1 MLKSHYIEDV
11 FIEFI
16 AYCDRQVIQLS
27 HQDLTASTSF
37 NNVLSSGNQLTKNQ
51 ANFII
56 KILQKYRMFA
66 KMAGLDYSQA
76 LDDPQWKKSFRVLD
90 LSKRAYIE
98 KDEDGSIWV
107 CLKFP
112 FALKEVFEKEI
123 SPVVKDYS
131 SSVWDA
137 EERVR
142 KLKFYNFNLVE
153 IFEFLQKHQFT
164 IDDTFMIALA
174 EVEEI
179 WQNSETII
187 PYCEKHFGATVDLI
201 NAPRETV
208 EWFEQHRTCN
218 QSSDLLLA
226 KSMGYPY
233 LEIPQNLVE
242 KIAFSSESNFHL
254 KSLDSFF
261 EIYKAVGGPVAV
273 ILNKGDNSVNWVKE
287 FCGTAIESGIDSQEI
302 RVCFRLDKQE
312 DHGFNQWVKDS
323 GYGGKVESGNIFI
336 FQNKPPKWLFSEG
349 KNVKIIVTNSLYPIP
364 SATTQTWMDNHTC
377 VFFVGDIKAA
387 HVKEKKIVEL

>member
-1 MLKSHYIEDV
+1 MLESHYVEDI
-11 FIEFI
+11 FIDFMN
-16 AYCDRQVIQLS
+16 YCDRQVIQLS
-27 HQDLTASTSF
+27 HQDLTAANSF
-37 NNVLSSGNQLTKNQ
+37 QNVILGGNQLTKNQ

-66 KMAGLDYSQA
+66 KMAGLDYASA
-76 LDDPQWKKSFRVLD
+76 IDSPQWKNSFRVLD

-98 KDEDGSIWV
+98 KDSESNLWI

-123 SPVVKDYS
+123 SPSVKDYS

-137 EERVR
+137 EEKVR
-142 KLKFYNFNLVE
+142 KLKFYNFNLIEV
-153 IFEFLQKHQFT
+153 FEFLQKHNFD

-179 WQNSETII
+179 WQNSEEISPGCYI
-187 PYCEKHFGATVDLI
+187 DG
-201 NAPRETV
+201 NGV
-208 EWFEQHRTCN
+208 ELVNPVEDAVNFFIEN
-218 QSSDLLLA
+218 KSNIVASDLLLA

-233 LEIPQNLVE
+233 LEKPQNLVE
-242 KIAFSSESNFHL
+242 KIAFLPETKFHV
-254 KSLDSFF
+254 KSIESFF
-261 EIYKAVGGPVAV
+261 NIYKSVGGPVAV
-273 ILNKGDNSVNWVKE
+273 ILNKGDNSENWVKE
-287 FCGTAIESGIDSQEI
+287 FCAISKDFNIDSEEI
-302 RVCFRLDKQE
+302 RICFRLDKQE
-312 DHGFNQWVKDS
+312 DRGFNQWVKDS

-349 KNVKIIVTNSLYPIP
+349 KNVKIIITNSLYPIP
-364 SATTQTWMDNHTC
+364 SATAQSWMDNHTC
-377 VFFVGDIKAA
+377 VFFIGDIKAA

>member
-27 HQDLTASTSF
+27 HQDLTAANSF
-37 NNVLSSGNQLTKNQ
+37 NNVLSNGNQLTKNQ
-51 ANFII
+51 GNFII

-66 KMAGLDYSQA
+66 KMAGLDYSSA
-76 LDDPQWKKSFRVLD
+76 LDNPQWKKPFRVLD

-153 IFEFLQKHQFT
+153 IFEFLQKHQFE
-164 IDDTFMIALA
+164 IDDTFMITLA

-179 WQNSETII
+179 WQNSEEISPGCTIQWSGVELVN
-187 PYCEKHFGATVDLI
+187 PSEDAKTFFSEKKSGNIA
-201 NAPRETV
+201 
-208 EWFEQHRTCN
+208 
-218 QSSDLLLA
+218 SDLLLA

-233 LEIPQNLVE
+233 LEKPQNSVE
-242 KIAFSSESNFHL
+242 KIAFLPETNFHL
-254 KSLDSFF
+254 KSIESFF
-261 EIYKAVGGPVAV
+261 EIYKSVGGPVAV
-273 ILNKGDNSVNWVKE
+273 ILNKGDNSENWVKE
-287 FCGTAIESGIDSQEI
+287 FCAVSKDFGIDSEEI
-302 RVCFRLDKQE
+302 RICFRLDKQE
-312 DHGFNQWVKDS
+312 DRGFNQWIKDS

-387 HVKEKKIVEL
+387 HVKEKKIAEL

>member
-1 MLKSHYIEDV
+1 MLKSHYVEDI
-11 FIEFI
+11 FIDFMD
-16 AYCDRQVIQLS
+16 YCERQVIQLS
-27 HQDLTASTSF
+27 HQDLTAANSF
-37 NNVLSSGNQLTKNQ
+37 YNVIVGGNQLTKNQ

-66 KMAGLDYSQA
+66 KMAGLDYATAIDS
-76 LDDPQWKKSFRVLD
+76 PEWKKSFRVLD

-98 KDEDGSIWV
+98 KDEERNLWI

-123 SPVVKDYS
+123 SPSVKDYS

-137 EERVR
+137 EEKVR
-142 KLKFYNFNLVE
+142 KLKFYNFNLIEV
-153 IFEFLQKHQFT
+153 FEFLQKHNFD

-179 WQNSETII
+179 WQNSESIT

-208 EWFEQHRTCN
+208 EWFEAHRTGN

-233 LEIPQNLVE
+233 LEKPQNLVE
-242 KIAFSSESNFHL
+242 KIAFLPETKFHL
-254 KSLDSFF
+254 KSIESFF
-261 EIYKAVGGPVAV
+261 EIYKSVGGPVAV
-273 ILNKGDNSVNWVKE
+273 ILNKGDNSENWVKD
-287 FCGTAIESGIDSQEI
+287 FCAISKDFGIDSEEI
-302 RVCFRLDKQE
+302 RICFRLDKQE
-312 DHGFNQWVKDS
+312 DRGFNQWVKDS

-336 FQNKPPKWLFSEG
+336 FQNKPPKWLFSDE

-364 SATTQTWMDNHTC
+364 SATAQAWMDNHTC
-377 VFFVGDIKAA
+377 VFFIGDIKAA
-387 HVKEKKIVEL
+387 HVKEKKIAEL

>member
-1 MLKSHYIEDV
+1 MLESHYVEDI
-11 FIEFI
+11 FIDFMDH
-16 AYCDRQVIQLS
+16 CDRQVIQLS
-27 HQDLTASTSF
+27 HQDLTAANSF
-37 NNVLSSGNQLTKNQ
+37 QTVISVGNQLTKNQ

-66 KMAGLDYSQA
+66 KMAGLDYA
-76 LDDPQWKKSFRVLD
+76 TAIDIPQWKNSFRVLD

-98 KDEDGSIWV
+98 KDSESNLWI

-123 SPVVKDYS
+123 SPSVKDYS

-137 EERVR
+137 EEKVR
-142 KLKFYNFNLVE
+142 KLKFYNFNLIEV
-153 IFEFLQKHQFT
+153 FEFLQKHNFD

-179 WQNSETII
+179 WQNSEEIS
-187 PYCEKHFGATVDLI
+187 PGCYVDSNGVKLV
-201 NAPRETV
+201 NPV
-208 EWFEQHRTCN
+208 EDAVNFFIEN
-218 QSSDLLLA
+218 KSSIVASDLLLA

-233 LEIPQNLVE
+233 LEKPQNLVE
-242 KIAFSSESNFHL
+242 KIAFLPETKFHL
-254 KSLDSFF
+254 KSIESFF
-261 EIYKAVGGPVAV
+261 EIYKSVGGPVAV
-273 ILNKGDNSVNWVKE
+273 ILNKGDNSENWVKE
-287 FCGTAIESGIDSQEI
+287 FCAISKDFGIDSEEI
-302 RVCFRLDKQE
+302 RICFRLDKQE
-312 DHGFNQWVKDS
+312 DRGFNQWVKDS

-349 KNVKIIVTNSLYPIP
+349 KNVKIIITNSLYPIP
-364 SATTQTWMDNHTC
+364 SATAQSWMDNHTC
-377 VFFVGDIKAA
+377 VFFIGDVKAA

>member
-1 MLKSHYIEDV
+1 MLESHYVEDI
-11 FIEFI
+11 FIDFMD
-16 AYCDRQVIQLS
+16 YCDRQVIQLS
-27 HQDLTASTSF
+27 HQDLTAANSF
-37 NNVLSSGNQLTKNQ
+37 QSVILGGNQLTKNQ

-66 KMAGLDYSQA
+66 KMAGLDYTA
-76 LDDPQWKKSFRVLD
+76 VIDNPEWKKSFRVLD

-98 KDEDGSIWV
+98 KDSESNLWI

-123 SPVVKDYS
+123 SPSVKDYS

-137 EERVR
+137 EEKVR
-142 KLKFYNFNLVE
+142 KLKFYNFNLIEV
-153 IFEFLQKHQFT
+153 FEFLQKHNFD

-179 WQNSETII
+179 WQNSEEISPGCCI
-187 PYCEKHFGATVDLI
+187 DGDGVALVNPIEDAVNFF
-201 NAPRETV
+201 V
-208 EWFEQHRTCN
+208 EN
-218 QSSDLLLA
+218 KSGIVASDLLLA

-233 LEIPQNLVE
+233 LEKPQNLVE
-242 KIAFSSESNFHL
+242 KIAFLSETKFHV
-254 KSLDSFF
+254 KSIESFF
-261 EIYKAVGGPVAV
+261 EIYKSVGGPVAV
-273 ILNKGDNSVNWVKE
+273 ILNKGDNSENWVKE
-287 FCGTAIESGIDSQEI
+287 FCGISKDFGIDSEEI
-302 RVCFRLDKQE
+302 RICFRLDKQE
-312 DHGFNQWVKDS
+312 DRGFNQWVKDS

-349 KNVKIIVTNSLYPIP
+349 KNVKIIITNSLYPIP
-364 SATTQTWMDNHTC
+364 SATAQSWMDNHTC
-377 VFFVGDIKAA
+377 VFFIGDIKAA